1 MGRTASH
8 VKLGVSVSV
17 ALSLVCVLFGR
28 VLLACSWPRIDIRS
42 VQPAG
47 CTWQRSRNAEPIQ
60 GGSSILWKSRF
71 ASRYEALGLRGGNPC
86 TRYRILAQGDHS
98 RTDHSGTGVQQGDTE
113 LIKKHELV
121 GFELYHLK
129 DDPSQSH
136 DLANS
141 ESERLQSLAK
151 KIIEK
156 YSEIQ
161 QEARSWD
168 VP

>member
-1 MGRTASH
+1 MSRARLVAVSPEDGTFLWQYNRMARTPMCDDLGYGDLSCHGHPQFQTPNLDRLAAGGIRFDDCYTAALREGDWIVLGQWNGPDLGPGGR
-8 VKLGVSVSV
+8 
-17 ALSLVCVLFGR
+17 
-28 VLLACSWPRIDIRS
+28 
-42 VQPAG
+42 
-47 CTWQRSRNAEPIQ
+47 
-60 GGSSILWKSRF
+60 
-71 ASRYEALGLRGGNPC
+71 
-86 TRYRILAQGDHS
+86 
-98 RTDHSGTGVQQGDTE
+98 VQQGDTE

-121 GFELYHLK
+121 GFELHHLK
-129 DDPSQSH
+129 DDPSLSH

-151 KIIEK
+151 KLIEK

>member
-1 MGRTASH
+1 
-8 VKLGVSVSV
+8 
-17 ALSLVCVLFGR
+17 
-28 VLLACSWPRIDIRS
+28 
-42 VQPAG
+42 
-47 CTWQRSRNAEPIQ
+47 
-60 GGSSILWKSRF
+60 
-71 ASRYEALGLRGGNPC
+71 
-86 TRYRILAQGDHS
+86 
-98 RTDHSGTGVQQGDTE
+98 VQQGDTE